1 MDQLDVNLS
10 ELRVALF
17 ERQRARTSDRTP
29 SAPLVDDSGDDDMS
43 MVFATAV
50 ERSAPA
56 SIEQEPARSWF
67 QRLFGV

>member
-10 ELRVALF
+10 ELRGALA
-17 ERQRARTSDRTP
+17 ERQRARTSDLTP
-29 SAPLVDDSGDDDMS
+29 NAPLVDDVGDDDMS
-43 MVFATAV
+43 MVFKTSA
-50 ERSAPA
+50 EQSAPA